1 MTGSGIPVVVDKLS
15 KARIAGYL
23 VCFNT
28 GSRDESPEQYGI
40 SHLLEHVM
48 FRGTASRSSAEIS
61 RTIESAGGQMNAF
74 TSKEMTAYYGVTLD
88 KTASVAQD
96 LVADICLHPNLFQKD
111 IDTEKKIVLQE
122 ISMWVNDPESYI
134 HKLFSEVLWSG
145 HALSQNEAGEEKVVM
160 SLNEEHLQDYF
171 QSRYRS
177 PNITVFACGNVDEGQ
192 AKDWAAQ
199 NFDDVQG
206 GKRPDRQ
213 SPTCS
218 GENFKIYPREGDHSY
233 VAMGFPAYDS
243 KHSRRAALRLLNTIM
258 GGGMSSRLFQTVRE
272 DRGLVY
278 SIYNSS
284 DQYSDAGNLGTFF
297 SSTED
302 NVVEAMEIISREYRL
317 LKEEGL
323 HKGELQRAK
332 NLIGGSM
339 AKNMESTSSRL
350 YRLTRDFMLRGKV
363 RTFEEEMTLLES
375 TTEEEV
381 MQVAQEL
388 LHANRM
394 TAVIYGRE
402 FDELRN
408 LEGSFQI

>member
-1 MTGSGIPVVVDKLS
+1 
-15 KARIAGYL
+15 
-23 VCFNT
+23 
-28 GSRDESPEQYGI
+28 
-40 SHLLEHVM
+40 
-48 FRGTASRSSAEIS
+48 
-61 RTIESAGGQMNAF
+61 MNAF

-88 KTASVAQD
+88 KTSSVAQD
-96 LVADICLHPNLFQKD
+96 LVADICLHPNLLQKD

-160 SLNEEHLQDYF
+160 SLNEGDLQDYF
-171 QSRYRS
+171 KDRYRS
-177 PNITVFACGNVDEGQ
+177 PNITVFACGNVDEGEV
-192 AKDWAAQ
+192 KDWAAK

-206 GKRPDRQ
+206 GKRPERH
-213 SPTCS
+213 SPTCN

-243 KHSRRAALRLLNTIM
+243 KHPRRAALRLLNTIM

-272 DRGLVY
+272 DKGLVY
-278 SIYNSS
+278 SVYNSS

-297 SSTED
+297 SSTEE
-302 NVVEAMEIISREYRL
+302 NVVEAMEIIAREYRL
-317 LKEEGL
+317 FKEEGL

-339 AKNMESTSSRL
+339 AKNMESTSARL

-363 RTFEEEMTLLES
+363 RTFDEEMNLLES

-381 MQVAQEL
+381 MQVAEEL

-402 FDELRN
+402 ADELRN